1 MTNSATGF
9 ETNLLPDLSQVD
21 GTAIA
26 QEISVEH
33 CVAFSPPGSRSDLW
47 MRVRAATDGYGRRDM
62 PGSRHRVQRSDLSW
76 RDFPPSPIFRLVD
89 HRSRNHL
96 GLQKDTPDPAAG
108 PTARTR
114 QDHRRSRSR
123 WTELSLR
130 TSCRLIDPCLLTSF
144 KRSSQSGQGRL
155 FTCPRSTQQRLP
167 FGYSHSIRPD

>member
-1 MTNSATGF
+1 M
-9 ETNLLPDLSQVD
+9 D

-47 MRVRAATDGYGRRDM
+47 IRVRAATDGYGRRDM

-96 GLQKDTPDPAAG
+96 GLEKDTPDPRPVHPPGPGRIIAGREVGGLNYRYERRAA
-108 PTARTR
+108 
-114 QDHRRSRSR
+114 
-123 WTELSLR
+123 
-130 TSCRLIDPCLLTSF
+130 
-144 KRSSQSGQGRL
+144 
-155 FTCPRSTQQRLP
+155 
-167 FGYSHSIRPD
+167 